1 VLESTYGDRDHK
13 GMAETVAEL
22 GQAIAETLTAG
33 GNVLMPVYTIGRSQD
48 VLYVI
53 NRLTLDGVLDR
64 PRVFLDSPMAIRAA
78 EVYSSHLELFDE
90 ESRGL
95 IAKPPKNPH
104 APLVTFTKTVAES
117 RSIARFKRA
126 IILAGSGMC
135 AGGRILTHLARHL
148 SDPISSVIF

>member
-53 NRLTLDGVLDR
+53 NQLTLDGVLDR

-78 EVYSSHLELFDE
+78 EVYSKHVEVFDE
-90 ESRGL
+90 EAIGL
-95 IAKPPKNPH
+95 MRNPPKNPR
-104 APLVTFTKTVAES
+104 APLVQFTDSPASS
-117 RSIARFKRA
+117 RA
-126 IILAGSGMC
+126 
-135 AGGRILTHLARHL
+135 
-148 SDPISSVIF
+148 